1 MTTLRFTLLINW
13 FLQQQERKMMK
24 KHKIII
30 LLTSLAIS
38 GQALAW
44 GQNGHRITG
53 AIAEKYLSSKALA
66 AVQQLLPNEDLAE
79 ASTYADEMKSNP
91 TEFWKKTASPWHYVT
106 ITEGHIYHG
115 ENAPEE
121 GDAITALKQFTLTL
135 KDPNSSLADKQLALR
150 FIVHIIGD
158 LHQPLHVGSGKDRGG
173 NDVKLQF
180 FWKDSN
186 LHSVWDS
193 GLIEQ
198 RELSYSEWT
207 AWLSKKISPEQAK
220 QWMVIDPQVWMSE
233 SAAIRDTVYPATDK
247 LSYDYLY
254 ENMPIV
260 KQRLQ
265 MGGIRIAAY
274 LNAIFK

>member
-1 MTTLRFTLLINW
+1 MTTLRFILQINKP
-13 FLQQQERKMMK
+13 LKQQERKMMK
-24 KHKIII
+24 THKIII

-38 GQALAW
+38 GQVLAW

-53 AIAEKYLSSKALA
+53 AIAEKYLSKKAQA
-66 AVQQLLPNEDLAE
+66 AVQKLLPNEDLAE
-79 ASTYADEMKSNP
+79 ASTYADEMRSDP
-91 TEFWKKTASPWHYVT
+91 SEFWKKTANPWHYVT
-106 ITEGHIYHG
+106 IAEGHTYHS
-115 ENAPEE
+115 ENAPAE
-121 GDAITALKQFTLTL
+121 GDAITALNQFTATL
-135 KDPNSSLADKQLALR
+135 KDPKTSLADKQLALR

-180 FWKDSN
+180 YWKDSN

-207 AWLSKKISPEQAK
+207 EWLSKKISPQQAK

-233 SAAIRDTVYPATDK
+233 SAVIRDTIYPTSDK

-254 ENMPIV
+254 ESMPIV

-265 MGGIRIAAY
+265 MGGLRIAAY